1 MKEKIN
7 PNNLIY
13 KYKTEEASLKDF
25 SNYQNLIDLL
35 IDLVDGNKNPREV
48 LKDQINVKAD
58 LGEIKKS
65 QN

>member
-1 MKEKIN
+1 M
-7 PNNLIY
+7 IY
-13 KYKTEEASLKDF
+13 KYKIEEASLKDF
-25 SNYQNLIDLL
+25 SNYQNPIDLF

-65 QN
+65 